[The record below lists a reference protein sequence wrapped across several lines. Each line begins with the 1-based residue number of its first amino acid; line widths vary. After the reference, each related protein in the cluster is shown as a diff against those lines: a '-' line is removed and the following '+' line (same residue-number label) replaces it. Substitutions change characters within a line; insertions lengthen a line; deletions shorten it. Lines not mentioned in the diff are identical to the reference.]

1 MIDDENLLGAFLG
14 LESKSKLFFQCG
26 EEGRLCAV
34 RIVAGSYRSELQ
46 KNFERTRESGP
57 VKHWPPEH
65 ASKNAREPLHRYF
78 FIDDRL
84 GRHVHPAAS
93 SLRVGVRSL
102 PAIDAWFGSRIWQ
115 LQSILRRQQN
125 VNSRF
130 VRFGV
135 NPQGESVLQQVLHHQ
150 RKVIGTYVGVRRY
163 GRDIIT
169 VCNHP

>member
-26 EEGRLCAV
+26 EEGRLSAV
-34 RIVAGSYRSELQ
+34 HIAAGSYRSELQ
-46 KNFERTRESGP
+46 KNFERAGESGP
-57 VKHWPPEH
+57 VKHWPPKY
-65 ASKNAREPLHRYF
+65 ACKNAREPLHRNL

-93 SLRVGVRSL
+93 SLRIGFRRLS
-102 PAIDAWFGSRIWQ
+102 AIDAWFGSRIRQ
-115 LQSILRRQQN
+115 LQPVLRRQQN

-135 NPQGESVLQQVLHHQ
+135 NPQGKSVL
-150 RKVIGTYVGVRRY
+150 
-163 GRDIIT
+163 
-169 VCNHP
+169 